1 MRILVV
7 HSRYLSGWA
16 SGENSVVRDEERLL
30 KEAGHEVVSW
40 TPSPDPALSRAHL
53 GSRAIWSPAAVAEVR
68 GLIRSHRPDIVHAH
82 NLFPMLSPAVLRASR
97 GSAAKVVVTLHN
109 YRMLCLPATCIR
121 DGEICELCIGRV
133 PWRGVVYRCYRG
145 SALGS
150 ASLAT
155 SLTIHRVIGSSD
167 HVSLFLPV
175 SDFVRDKHLEAGFSP
190 DRMMVKQNFCWPR
203 SRRDGAGDYFL
214 YAGRLAPEKDVRILL
229 EAWRAMAG
237 QRLVVVGD
245 GPEMTA
251 SRSMAS
257 PGVEFRGTVEPEEV
271 SELLL
276 KARALLVPTRCNEG
290 GPRSV
295 IEAYSAGVPVIATG
309 LGGITEMIE
318 HGVTGML
325 VPPRRADA
333 WVEALEALLDDSVS
347 LRLGEAAFD
356 LWRREY
362 GPDRGLERLE
372 RAYRVARSS
381 V

>member
-1 MRILVV
+1 
-7 HSRYLSGWA
+7 
-16 SGENSVVRDEERLL
+16 
-30 KEAGHEVVSW
+30 
-40 TPSPDPALSRAHL
+40 
-53 GSRAIWSPAAVAEVR
+53 
-68 GLIRSHRPDIVHAH
+68 
-82 NLFPMLSPAVLRASR
+82 
-97 GSAAKVVVTLHN
+97 
-109 YRMLCLPATCIR
+109 MLCLPATCIR

-155 SLTIHRVIGSSD
+155 SLTMHRAIGSSD

-190 DRMMVKQNFCWPR
+190 DRMMVKPNFCWPR
-203 SRRDGAGDYFL
+203 PRRDGAGDYFL

-237 QRLVVVGD
+237 QRLIVVGD
-245 GPEMTA
+245 GPEMEA
-251 SRSMAS
+251 SRSMAP

-271 SELLL
+271 SELLRR
-276 KARALLVPTRCNEG
+276 ARALLVPTRCNEG

-295 IEAYSAGVPVIATG
+295 IEAYSAGCPCHRNR

-347 LRLGEAAFD
+347 LRLGEGSFRPLASRVRPGQGPRAIGTR
-356 LWRREY
+356 LPSGSVVRLRRPAPRL
-362 GPDRGLERLE
+362 GALDRPRVKSAYPTADTGITATEGVSC
-372 RAYRVARSS
+372 RAVGSESYAPSPRSS
-381 V
+381 RSSSSRLR